1 MTFKV
6 FEKRYFEIRKK
17 HDILLLADLL
27 NLYDE
32 RYKSKKG
39 KVPVRYIYN
48 ELHDG
53 INYPDNEIEI
63 IISEALKLKNEQK

>member
-1 MTFKV
+1 MTFKE

-32 RYKSKKG
+32 RYKRKK
-39 KVPVRYIYN
+39 VTVRYIYN
-48 ELHDG
+48 EHHDG
-53 INYPDNEIEI
+53 INYPDDIAEL
-63 IISEALKLKNEQK
+63 IISEALKLKNWQK

>member
-1 MTFKV
+1 MTFKE

-32 RYKSKKG
+32 RYKRK

-53 INYPDNEIEI
+53 INYPDDIAEL
-63 IISEALKLKNEQK
+63 IISEELKLKNGQK

>member
-1 MTFKV
+1 MTFKE

-32 RYKSKKG
+32 RYKSKKE

-53 INYPDNEIEI
+53 INYPDDIAEL
-63 IISEALKLKNEQK
+63 IISEALKLKNGQK

>member
-1 MTFKV
+1 MTFKE

-17 HDILLLADLL
+17 HDILFLADLL

-32 RYKSKKG
+32 RYKRKKE
-39 KVPVRYIYN
+39 KVPVRYIYY

-53 INYPDNEIEI
+53 INYPDDIAEL
-63 IISEALKLKNEQK
+63 IISEALN

>member
-1 MTFKV
+1 MTFKE

-32 RYKSKKG
+32 RYKRKK
-39 KVPVRYIYN
+39 VTVRYIYN

-53 INYPDNEIEI
+53 INYPDDIAEL
-63 IISEALKLKNEQK
+63 IISEALKLKNGQK

>member
-1 MTFKV
+1 MTFKE

-32 RYKSKKG
+32 RYKRKK
-39 KVPVRYIYN
+39 VTVRYIYN

-53 INYPDNEIEI
+53 INYPDDIAEL
-63 IISEALKLKNEQK
+63 IISEELKLKNGQK

>member
-1 MTFKV
+1 MTFKE

-17 HDILLLADLL
+17 HDILLLDDLL

-32 RYKSKKG
+32 RYKRKK
-39 KVPVRYIYN
+39 VTVRYIYN

-53 INYPDNEIEI
+53 INYPDDIAEL
-63 IISEALKLKNEQK
+63 IISEELKLKNGQK